1 MQRRWVYTLA
11 LLILCN
17 CLCHAQRTTPSARP
31 ASIRGQVRLQGN
43 QPAPAGVMVSLEM
56 VGGGPPSQTQT
67 SDQGKFEFT
76 QVYPAQYEIRI
87 YAAGYEADP
96 QMADVI
102 GVPSAYLTFVLK
114 PKPSSKDPAIPPG
127 GPGASISAVDV
138 NAPDEARKDL
148 ESGRKLLSEGKKLDQ
163 SIEFFKKAIALYPQY
178 SEAHFL
184 IGVAY
189 SSQKKWD
196 DAEKSLQKAVDLNKG
211 NGTAYVALGSVE
223 NEKRNYSEAAKYLT
237 RAVEVV
243 PQLADAHF
251 ELGRSEW
258 GLGHWDVAEQHVARA
273 NQLRPASASQ
283 HILMGN
289 ILLRER
295 NAEGALSEFN
305 EALRLEPKGP
315 MADATRQLVARI
327 ETALKEAKAGAK

>member
-1 MQRRWVYTLA
+1 MGIPT
-11 LLILCN
+11 
-17 CLCHAQRTTPSARP
+17 
-31 ASIRGQVRLQGN
+31 
-43 QPAPAGVMVSLEM
+43 
-56 VGGGPPSQTQT
+56 
-67 SDQGKFEFT
+67 
-76 QVYPAQYEIRI
+76 
-87 YAAGYEADP
+87 
-96 QMADVI
+96 
-102 GVPSAYLTFVLK
+102 AYLTFELK

-127 GPGASISAVDV
+127 GPGARISAADL

-148 ESGRKLLSEGKKLDQ
+148 ESGRKLLSEGKKLDR

-184 IGVAY
+184 LGVAY
-189 SSQKKWD
+189 SSQKNWD
-196 DAEKSLQKAVDLNKG
+196 DAEKSLQKAVDLNRD
-211 NGTAYVALGSVE
+211 NSAAYVALGSVE
-223 NEKRNYSEAAKYLT
+223 NEKRNYSDAAKYLT
-237 RAVEVV
+237 RAVELA
-243 PQLADAHF
+243 PESADAHF
-251 ELGRSEW
+251 ELGRAEW

-273 NQLRPASASQ
+273 NRLRPTSAGQ

-327 ETALKEAKAGAK
+327 ETALKQAKAGAK